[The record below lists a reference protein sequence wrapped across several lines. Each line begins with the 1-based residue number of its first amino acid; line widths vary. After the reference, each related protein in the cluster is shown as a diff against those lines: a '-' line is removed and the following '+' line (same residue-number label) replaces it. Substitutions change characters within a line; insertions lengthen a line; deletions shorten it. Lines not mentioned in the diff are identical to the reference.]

1 MRVISVNFR
10 GMTDI
15 LSDTDYFL
23 QTILSF
29 IKQHHNSYTARPNAG
44 NQYVSAMLQTND
56 TQHCTVI
63 SSIRHN
69 LTVASEYEI
78 NK

>member
-1 MRVISVNFR
+1 MRVIGVNVR
-10 GMTDI
+10 GMADI

-44 NQYVSAMLQTND
+44 NQYVSAMFQTND
-56 TQHCTVI
+56 H
-63 SSIRHN
+63 
-69 LTVASEYEI
+69 
-78 NK
+78 